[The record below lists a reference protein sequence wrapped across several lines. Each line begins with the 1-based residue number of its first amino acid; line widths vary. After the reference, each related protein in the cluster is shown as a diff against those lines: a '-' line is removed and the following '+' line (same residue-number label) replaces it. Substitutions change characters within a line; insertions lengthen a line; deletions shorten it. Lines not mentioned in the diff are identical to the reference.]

1 MTEKAN
7 RARAYGMVIGIVVVL
22 IAILLKRVL
31 R

>member
-1 MTEKAN
+1 MMEKAN